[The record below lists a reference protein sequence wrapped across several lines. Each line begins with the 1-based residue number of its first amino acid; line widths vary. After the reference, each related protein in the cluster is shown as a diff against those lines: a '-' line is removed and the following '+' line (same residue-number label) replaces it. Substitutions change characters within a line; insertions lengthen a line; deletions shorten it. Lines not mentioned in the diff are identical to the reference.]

1 MASHSFAI
9 DGDALGKTRL
19 RGWSD
24 MSSSQVHRIELD
36 GSIAAPY
43 AVGRYLD
50 RIGVHG
56 GKAVLAGREVRL
68 DTRRL

>member
-1 MASHSFAI
+1 V
-9 DGDALGKTRL
+9 L
-19 RGWSD
+19 
-24 MSSSQVHRIELD
+24 SSQVHRIELK
-36 GSIAAPY
+36 GSITALS
-43 AVGRYLD
+43 AVGRNLD

>member
-1 MASHSFAI
+1 
-9 DGDALGKTRL
+9 LGKTRQ
-19 RGWSD
+19 RSSSD
-24 MSSSQVHRIELD
+24 MSSSQVHQIELD
-36 GSIAAPY
+36 GSITALY

-56 GKAVLAGREVRL
+56 GKAVFAGREVCL

>member
-1 MASHSFAI
+1 M
-9 DGDALGKTRL
+9 GETRP
-19 RGWSD
+19 RGSSD
-24 MSSSQVHRIELD
+24 MSSSQVRRIELD
-36 GSIAAPY
+36 GSITALY
-43 AVGRYLD
+43 AVGRYLN

>member
-1 MASHSFAI
+1 
-9 DGDALGKTRL
+9 
-19 RGWSD
+19 
-24 MSSSQVHRIELD
+24 MSSSQVRRIELD
-36 GSIAAPY
+36 GSITALY
-43 AVGRYLD
+43 AVGRYLN

>member
-1 MASHSFAI
+1 
-9 DGDALGKTRL
+9 
-19 RGWSD
+19 

-36 GSIAAPY
+36 GSITAFY
-43 AVGRYLD
+43 VIGRYPD

-56 GKAVLAGREVRL
+56 GKAVLAGREVCL

>member
-1 MASHSFAI
+1 M
-9 DGDALGKTRL
+9 GKTRP
-19 RGWSD
+19 RC
-24 MSSSQVHRIELD
+24 SSYVLGSQVHRIELE
-36 GSIAAPY
+36 GSITALS